1 MPVVS
6 VVICAHNPR
15 PTYLGRVLES
25 LRMQTLSKS
34 QWEFLLIDN
43 ASKSAL
49 SSAWDISWHPNGRHI
64 LEKELGVSSRRR
76 AIKEAA
82 SDLIVFVDDDNVLDP
97 RYLTQ
102 AVEIKADWP
111 FLGAWGSGS
120 IVPEFEAPPVEYVK
134 PLVQYLSLREVTSA
148 RWSNVVSSHSE
159 ATPWGAGLCVR
170 SNVASAYLQ
179 LYEQQSLQTRGPRG
193 QPLLS
198 GEDVEICYIS
208 CKMGLGI
215 AIFPELKV
223 TQLIPK
229 EQITDEYSI
238 MSFEGK
244 SLTNLLLAFKWEGQL
259 PWCPLS
265 MWGMLSVVKNTLLRR
280 GIDRQMYFAH
290 VRAAMEARRIIL
302 SSKHGAVSAE
312 RRLKVQ

>member
-15 PTYLGRVLES
+15 PTYLGRALES
-25 LRMQTLSKS
+25 LRMQTLSTSK
-34 QWEFLLIDN
+34 WEFLLIDN
-43 ASKSAL
+43 APKSAL
-49 SSAWDISWHPNGRHI
+49 SSAWDLSWHPNGRHI
-64 LEKELGVSSRRR
+64 LEQELGVSSARRR

-82 SDLIVFVDDDNVLDP
+82 SDLIVFVDDNNVLD
-97 RYLTQ
+97 RNYLTR

-111 FLGAWGSGS
+111 FLGVWGSGS
-120 IVPEFEAPPVEYVK
+120 TVPEFEAPPAEYVK
-134 PLVQYLSLREVTSA
+134 LLVQYLSLREVSSA
-148 RWSNVVSSHSE
+148 RWSNVVSSRNE
-159 ATPWGAGLCVR
+159 ECPWGAGLCVR
-170 SNVASAYLQ
+170 SDVASEYLQ
-179 LYEQQSLQTRGPRG
+179 LYEQQSLQTTGPRG
-193 QPLLS
+193 RQLLS
-198 GEDVEICYIS
+198 GEDVEICYVS

-259 PWCPLS
+259 PCSPLS
-265 MWGMLSVVKNTLLRR
+265 MWGMLSVFKNTLLRR

-290 VRAAMEARRIIL
+290 VRAAMAARRIIL
-302 SSKHGAVSAE
+302 SSKHGTAAV
-312 RRLKVQ
+312 RTGT